1 MDRKGCLTFCL
12 KSKEV
17 QIDVSKDKEMYKEI
31 FLRLKIL
38 ISFGR

>member
-1 MDRKGCLTFCL
+1 MDRKDCLTFCL

-31 FLRLKIL
+31 FRLKIL